1 MKHIMI
7 AEGLIM
13 GLISIFISL
22 KFLSVDAYLF
32 NLDPPQWA
40 QSISNSIP
48 MSGLMIDILMT
59 LDLVLLFALFIQQG
73 HRGENEYH

>member
-7 AEGLIM
+7 AEGLTM
-13 GLISIFISL
+13 GMISIFISL

-32 NLDPPQWA
+32 DLNPPQWA

-48 MSGLMIDILMT
+48 MSGLMIDLLMT
-59 LDLVLLFALFIQQG
+59 LDLILLFALFIQQG
-73 HRGENEYH
+73 HRGENEHY